1 MHPRPHIA
9 ICTPNTFEAMGL
21 RDIIERM
28 VPQAEACLFTSF
40 HAMVQAGDDFFHYF
54 IDSRTLLAHA
64 PFFIAHQRQTIV
76 LTYGPEQ
83 LPLSGFHTLNVYQEE
98 DALVRSILTLAAHG
112 HAHHAH
118 GPHAQ
123 VHPAAHGAM
132 PASHGPKPAACPPNM
147 PPHPA
152 AAAPVLTP
160 RETDVLRL
168 LVKGL
173 INKEIADRLGV
184 GLTTV
189 ITHRKNLTQKL
200 GMRSVSALTIY
211 AVTRGLVK
219 IEDIEAH

>member
-1 MHPRPHIA
+1 MHPRPYIA

-21 RDIIERM
+21 RNIIERM
-28 VPQAEACLFTSF
+28 MPQAEARLFTSF
-40 HAMVQAGDDFFHYF
+40 QTMAEAGEVFFHYF

-64 PFFIAHQRQTIV
+64 SFFIARQRQIIV
-76 LTYGPEQ
+76 LTYGREQ

-98 DALVRSILTLAAHG
+98 DALVRSILSLAVHG
-112 HAHHAH
+112 HAQHAH
-118 GPHAQ
+118 GAQAPRPQEAHA
-123 VHPAAHGAM
+123 HEARGG
-132 PASHGPKPAACPPNM
+132 HGPAVPPPTM
-147 PPHPA
+147 SQHRSEDV
-152 AAAPVLTP
+152 PVLTP

-219 IEDIEAH
+219 IEDIEVH

>member
-1 MHPRPHIA
+1 M
-9 ICTPNTFEAMGL
+9 
-21 RDIIERM
+21 
-28 VPQAEACLFTSF
+28 
-40 HAMVQAGDDFFHYF
+40 
-54 IDSRTLLAHA
+54 
-64 PFFIAHQRQTIV
+64 
-76 LTYGPEQ
+76 
-83 LPLSGFHTLNVYQEE
+83 
-98 DALVRSILTLAAHG
+98 
-112 HAHHAH
+112 
-118 GPHAQ
+118 
-123 VHPAAHGAM
+123 
-132 PASHGPKPAACPPNM
+132 
-147 PPHPA
+147 
-152 AAAPVLTP
+152 LTP